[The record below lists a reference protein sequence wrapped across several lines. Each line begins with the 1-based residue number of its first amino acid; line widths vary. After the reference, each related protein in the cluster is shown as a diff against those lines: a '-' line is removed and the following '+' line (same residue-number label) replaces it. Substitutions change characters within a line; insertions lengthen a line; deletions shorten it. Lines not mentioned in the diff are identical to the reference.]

1 MAQKTFARFQRLPNF
16 KKVKNSYSEPYGQQ
30 IGNDRVTS
38 ASPVTSSKDKAA
50 RRKRVIFPPKG
61 RTETVLSSESEQP
74 RRNLGM
80 EKAERVNAGG
90 MF

>member
-1 MAQKTFARFQRLPNF
+1 MRD
-16 KKVKNSYSEPYGQQ
+16 SYSEPYRQQ
-30 IGNDRVTS
+30 KVNDKVTL

-74 RRNLGM
+74 QMNLGM

-90 MF
+90 TF